1 MDLSSGLVHKTYQ
14 VVDVSQLDL
23 STERRLESM
32 GMTEGTRIMI
42 LNKKK
47 RGAVIVKVR
56 GIRLAVGQ
64 HIAQGIQVQEVTP

>member
-42 LNKKK
+42 LNKKS
-47 RGAVIVKVR
+47 AA
-56 GIRLAVGQ
+56 LLL
-64 HIAQGIQVQEVTP
+64 

>member
-1 MDLSSGLVHKTYQ
+1 MNTEEGTALDLSSGLVHKTYQ

-42 LNKKK
+42 LNKKS
-47 RGAVIVKVR
+47 AA
-56 GIRLAVGQ
+56 LLL
-64 HIAQGIQVQEVTP
+64 